1 MTMKK
6 ALVEVLGGTRMKKWI
21 AVLIFG
27 LVLIYFKPV
36 LAEETYDWELLNEI
50 SDTALQLAKQERF
63 NESAQLLDYFATKFE
78 EIPIDREYISLDHFR
93 MITNNHKNAQ
103 NVLNN
108 ESLSSDEKVRS
119 LMKFRLVVDAMV
131 SEHQPLWGSM
141 ESSIMETFSQM
152 KSDVQEDDKQSFQHD
167 WNQFLA
173 LYEMIYPSIQVDL
186 DMQRV
191 KQMDTYISVVEDRL
205 FQEIPVTSRVKQ
217 LTLMEEELKALF
229 ERAKEDEADPS
240 LLWVMIS
247 TGSVIIMSLI
257 YAGWRKYRGE
267 KEKKAKAKREKHE
280 QQ

>member
-1 MTMKK
+1 
-6 ALVEVLGGTRMKKWI
+6 MKKWI
-21 AVLIFG
+21 AVLIIG
-27 LVLIYFKPV
+27 LVMIYFKPV
-36 LAEETYDWELLNEI
+36 LAEETYDWESLNEI

-63 NESAQLLDYFATKFE
+63 NESAQLLEYFATKFE

-93 MITNNHKNAQ
+93 MITSNHKNAQ
-103 NVLNN
+103 DVLNN
-108 ESLSSDEKVRS
+108 ESLSTDEKVRS
-119 LMKFRLVVDAMV
+119 LTKFRLVVDAMV

-141 ESSIMETFSQM
+141 ETSIMETFSQM

-167 WNQFLA
+167 WNQFLS

-186 DMQRV
+186 DIQRV
-191 KQMDTYISVVEDRL
+191 KQMDAYISVVEDRL

-217 LTLMEEELKALF
+217 LTLMEEELRALF

-247 TGSVIIMSLI
+247 TGSVIFMSLF

-267 KEKKAKAKREKHE
+267 KEKKTKREKHE